1 MIISMTNE
9 VRKDNVT
16 TMLLWIANIMNEFV
30 NKFIM

>member
-30 NKFIM
+30 NKLIM